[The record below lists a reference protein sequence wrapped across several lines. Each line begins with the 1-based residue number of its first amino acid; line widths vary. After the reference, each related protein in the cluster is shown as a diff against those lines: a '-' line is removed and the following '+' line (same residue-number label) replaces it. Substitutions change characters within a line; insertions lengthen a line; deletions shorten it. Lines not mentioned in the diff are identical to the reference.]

1 MSLGC
6 VRRRARPRPPVA
18 SWSSLG
24 GNEMEGGGWRYHQ
37 GRGRREVGRE
47 RMRREAPLGGHKKW
61 RSGPNPTTD
70 RPPKGQRRRPPP
82 PSASHRRT
90 RPGRRRGRTRVGRA
104 RAGLPYLP
112 PAVVSSAV
120 AAGPPTKGGTERGGG
135 KRRPTHSCSLTRS
148 RVPPTAAAAAR
159 REWASEPCPKGSEKA
174 SERGRALKEETSN
187 FGRPTRQIE

>member
-1 MSLGC
+1 MPHSHCSSTVSFIFEVMSLGC

-61 RSGPNPTTD
+61 RSGANPTTD
-70 RPPKGQRRRPPP
+70 RPAKGQRRPPPP

-135 KRRPTHSCSLTRS
+135 KGGLLILARSLAPECRRRQRRQRGGSG
-148 RVPPTAAAAAR
+148 RVSHAQRGAKKRASAA
-159 REWASEPCPKGSEKA
+159 EP
-174 SERGRALKEETSN
+174 
-187 FGRPTRQIE
+187 